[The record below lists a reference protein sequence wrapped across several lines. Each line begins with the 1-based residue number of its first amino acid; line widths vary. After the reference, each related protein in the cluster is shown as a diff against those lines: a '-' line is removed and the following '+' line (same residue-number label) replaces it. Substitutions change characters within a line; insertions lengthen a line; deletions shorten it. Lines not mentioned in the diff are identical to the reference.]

1 MLSTRVSNKN
11 NGSILILATLL
22 VPILCG
28 LLFMMIYLGQTLLV
42 RNQMQNAVDAA
53 ALAAANKMANGGTI
67 AEARTEASNLVTENL
82 NHYHNPDRSA
92 LVTTEF
98 LLADVINETNPSHVR
113 VTLSNYKISPIVD
126 YFGNLNNSLTQA
138 RRAKAR
144 IGTKLPCVLNLYS
157 GPPSNGGFKVAGNS
171 QVILDSCSM
180 ASNDGVTLGGVGAE
194 AGGTLWASS
203 LHIRNTTATPAVKF
217 TGSNVKACIGIVY
230 PTTTGC
236 ATTEDTTPRTL
247 YTTPVSEP
255 SYLSAD
261 PVSAGVAKSCS
272 PSCNANTVTLSPGT
286 YNSAVTVTGSGKT
299 LIFNNDGTNQNT
311 FVFKGG
317 LSMGMGTAAK
327 PNSIIMSNAAG
338 GVFIYIDNAS
348 PPKNMT
354 LAADLIQLNANLSGS
369 GTHQGVL
376 IRQNPLNTTTASLT
390 VGTVGV
396 STLNGDMS
404 FPNADFTIT
413 GGSTT
418 STINLGI
425 VVAKTFKVAGGS
437 HLKLKNI
444 TPFASPLPNTS
455 ALVE

>member
-1 MLSTRVSNKN
+1 MLSTRVSKKN

-144 IGTKLPCVLNLYS
+144 IGTKLPCVLNLDTAN
-157 GPPSNGGFKVAGNS
+157 NGGFKVAGGS
-171 QVILDSCSM
+171 SVVLDNCSL
-180 ASNDGVTLGGVGAE
+180 ASNSGLTLGGVGAE

-203 LHIRNTTATPAVKF
+203 LHIQNTTATPAVKF

-236 ATTEDTTPRTL
+236 ATTQDTTPRTL
-247 YTTPVSEP
+247 YTTPMSEP

-261 PVSAGVAKSCS
+261 PVSAGSNQTPSIVAK
-272 PSCNANTVTLSPGT
+272 TTTLVPGT
-286 YNSAVTVTGSGKT
+286 YTSSVAISGNGKT
-299 LIFNNDGTNQNT
+299 LIFDNNGTNQNT

-317 LSMGMGTAAK
+317 LSMNMGNASN
-327 PNSIIMSNAAG
+327 PNTIKMSNAAG

-404 FPNADFTIT
+404 FPNADFKIT